1 MNAQLKVK
9 ESPAETPAA
18 SVASP
23 AEEDRRFSPRAKH
36 PVLEMTVRC
45 QTEAVE
51 KILEV
56 NFDPVQKAL
65 YHIHV
70 TLPIMSRASPKVI
83 NEVLDLV
90 EHRFGKIEQ
99 QMDLELGRLKALAKT
114 DGAVQPSEY
123 TNPSEQVIQVFTPE
137 MARWIGMLM
146 RMDEIL
152 RWVDALWYSTR
163 VKSKDRSALLMQ
175 WRNTMTGFS
184 RELHNLH
191 LRAQSSYDSE
201 HAAGAAAPRN
211 IGYIKDAVR
220 AVKAARKAGTG
231 GEATS
236 IKAPKAP
243 KEPKPASA
251 AKSPKAVR
259 AAGEGAP
266 VPASEAA
273 ARAEAPGS
281 GAAEAMAEQAATA

>member
-1 MNAQLKVK
+1 MNAQLKVT
-9 ESPAETPAA
+9 ETTAATPAA

-23 AEEDRRFSPRAKH
+23 AEEDRHFSPRAKH
-36 PVLEMTVRC
+36 PVIEMTVRC

-90 EHRFGKIEQ
+90 EHRFGKIEH

-114 DGAVQPSEY
+114 DGAVQPSGY
-123 TNPSEQVIQVFTPE
+123 TNPSEHVLQVFTPE
-137 MARWIGMLM
+137 MARWVGMLM

-201 HAAGAAAPRN
+201 NAANAATPRN
-211 IGYIKDAVR
+211 AGYIKDAVR
-220 AVKAARKAGTG
+220 AVKAARKAGDG
-231 GEATS
+231 GAPTA

-243 KEPKPASA
+243 KEAKPAASKKGAKAAEVKSDTGTPSEAESA
-251 AKSPKAVR
+251 A
-259 AAGEGAP
+259 
-266 VPASEAA
+266 
-273 ARAEAPGS
+273 
-281 GAAEAMAEQAATA
+281 AAELVSA

>member
-1 MNAQLKVK
+1 MNAQLKVTETPK
-9 ESPAETPAA
+9 ETPAA

-23 AEEDRRFSPRAKH
+23 AEEDRHFSPRAKH
-36 PVLEMTVRC
+36 PVIEMTVRC

-70 TLPIMSRASPKVI
+70 TLPIMSRASPRVI

-90 EHRFGKIEQ
+90 EHRFGKIEH

-114 DGAVQPSEY
+114 DGAVQPSGY
-123 TNPSEQVIQVFTPE
+123 TNPSEHVLQVFTPE
-137 MARWIGMLM
+137 MARWVGMLM

-201 HAAGAAAPRN
+201 NAANGAAPRN
-211 IGYIKDAVR
+211 VGYIKDAVR
-220 AVKAARKAGTG
+220 AVKAARKAGEG
-231 GEATS
+231 GAPTS
-236 IKAPKAP
+236 AKAPKAA
-243 KEPKPASA
+243 KEPKAPGGKKGAKDSAPKADTAASPPAESA
-251 AKSPKAVR
+251 A
-259 AAGEGAP
+259 
-266 VPASEAA
+266 PAELV
-273 ARAEAPGS
+273 
-281 GAAEAMAEQAATA
+281 ATA